1 MSGLVRVSIEVCSL
15 FRKDL
20 LIYVIHCRDH
30 KEMKQPTETT
40 LETWSG
46 KSSSK
51 KMFVDRDYILILS
64 SIT

>member
-1 MSGLVRVSIEVCSL
+1 
-15 FRKDL
+15 
-20 LIYVIHCRDH
+20 
-30 KEMKQPTETT
+30 MKQPIETT